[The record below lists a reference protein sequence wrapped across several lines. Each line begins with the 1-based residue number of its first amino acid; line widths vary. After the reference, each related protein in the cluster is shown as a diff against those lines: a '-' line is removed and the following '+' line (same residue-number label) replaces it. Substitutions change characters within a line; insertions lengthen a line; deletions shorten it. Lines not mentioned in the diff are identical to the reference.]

1 MNPAAGSAVI
11 ALSAVAIVAVSL
23 VVRSRGP
30 GPVTDLGLGVAGAAL
45 AAGGLLWLDDVGT
58 WSWVAAPA
66 GFAVM
71 TPVHVRA
78 LFAGAG
84 PLRT

>member
-1 MNPAAGSAVI
+1 MNPAAGTAVI
-11 ALSAVAIVAVSL
+11 VVSAVAIVAVAL
-23 VVRSRGP
+23 AVRSRGP
-30 GPVTDLGLGVAGAAL
+30 GAVTDLGLGVAGAAL